1 LQLVIDQI
9 IMILMSN
16 YNYYLLKFDFV
27 LSKHQTTN
35 FSTWEIN
42 QILNSIAEGDFDKSK
57 CLDFFVSQ
65 GILQKN
71 QDHYYY
77 MLNKTPLNSPYKNLP
92 IIKSKIDNEIS
103 NSISFDKLMIN

>member
-1 LQLVIDQI
+1 
-9 IMILMSN
+9 MILMTN

-42 QILNSIAEGDFDKSK
+42 QILNSIAEESFDKSK

-77 MLNKTPLNSPYKNLP
+77 MLNKTLFNSPYKNLS
-92 IIKSKIDNEIS
+92 IIKSKIDNEIA
-103 NSISFDKLMIN
+103 NSIGLEKLTLNYK

>member
-1 LQLVIDQI
+1 
-9 IMILMSN
+9 MSN

-27 LSKHQTTN
+27 LSKHQVTN

-42 QILNSIAEGDFDKSK
+42 QILNSIAEENFDKTK

-77 MLNKTPLNSPYKNLP
+77 MLNKTPYNSPYKNLP
-92 IIKSKIDNEIS
+92 IIKSKIDNQIS
-103 NSISFDKLMIN
+103 NLIDISKLSIN